1 MCIIGRYGRLILIVD
16 LCVCVYAICFMRD
29 GCERMCESIKY
40 VPSFVRTHMWMSVCD
55 FQACVFVC

>member
-1 MCIIGRYGRLILIVD
+1 MDVHNRQIQASYPHCGF
-16 LCVCVYAICFMRD
+16 VCVYAICFMRD